1 MTTMTMTP
9 RLRKVAFLMHVTF
22 SVGWLGSVVAYLAL
36 AVGGLT
42 GRDAMLARSAYISM
56 EFIGWAVI
64 VPFSLATLLSG
75 LVQSLGTDWG
85 LFRHYWITVK
95 FFLASAG
102 SLILLFHMRVVG
114 QMSGVAKTT
123 SLDIGNFGG
132 LRIQLV
138 VHAVGGLFLLIA
150 ATVLSIYKPWGMT
163 PYGRLKQQEKPVSAL
178 DQDTKSIP
186 GSHRKLYVL
195 LGIIGLILLFLILHH
210 LSGGGPRHH

>member
-1 MTTMTMTP
+1 MTMTP
-9 RLRKVAFLMHVTF
+9 RLRKAAFLMHVTF

-36 AVGGLT
+36 AISGLI
-42 GRDAMLARSAYISM
+42 GKDAMLARSAYLSM

-95 FFLASAG
+95 FFLAAAG

-114 QMSGVAKTT
+114 QMSGVARST
-123 SLDIGNFGG
+123 SLAIGDFGD

-138 VHAVGGLFLLIA
+138 VHAVGGLLLLIA
-150 ATVLSIYKPWGMT
+150 ATVLSIYKPWGIT
-163 PYGRLKQQEKPVSAL
+163 PYGKRKQQEQAIAIVPTRRQSGVGKRRGL
-178 DQDTKSIP
+178 FLMI
-186 GSHRKLYVL
+186 GI
-195 LGIIGLILLFLILHH
+195 LGVVLLFLILHH
-210 LSGGGPRHH
+210 VFGGGLSHH